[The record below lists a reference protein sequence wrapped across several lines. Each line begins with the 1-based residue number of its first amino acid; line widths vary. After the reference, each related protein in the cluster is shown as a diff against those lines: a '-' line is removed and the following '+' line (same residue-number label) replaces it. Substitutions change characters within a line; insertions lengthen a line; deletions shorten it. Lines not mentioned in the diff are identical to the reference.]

1 MNKIAT
7 VKWLDGMSFV
17 GETGSGHAVVMDG
30 PPEIGGHNLGPR
42 PMEMVLLGL
51 GGCTAVDVMMML
63 QKGGQAVQDCRIEVS
78 AERAETIPKVY
89 TKIHLHYVVSGQGL
103 SAAKVARAV
112 NLSAEKYCS
121 VSKMLEQAA
130 ELTHDFELVD
140 GVGAV
145 S

>member
-7 VKWLDGMSFV
+7 VKWVDGMSFV
-17 GETGSGHAVVMDG
+17 GETASGHAVVMDG
-30 PPEIGGHNLGPR
+30 PPDIGGKNLGPR

-51 GGCTAVDVMMML
+51 GGCTAVDVMMIL

-89 TKIHLHYVVSGQGL
+89 TKIHLHYVVTGHDL
-103 SAAKVARAV
+103 SAAKVERAV

-130 ELTHDFELVD
+130 TLTHDFEV
-140 GVGAV
+140 VNTAAN
-145 S
+145 